1 MHKIDDVLRLFSL
14 IFGEGERSI
23 FLFLWFL
30 RRKAEER
37 KKFVRGGRGGER
49 WLKQKRAVGVGQ

>member
-37 KKFVRGGRGGER
+37 KKFVRGGGG
-49 WLKQKRAVGVGQ
+49 VSDG